1 MQTILLSISFANSTY
16 SKERSKK
23 LADSI
28 SSLRGEVKKVSCYYF
43 SKTDIGQKK
52 VSHPFCQCVSLNWLR
67 FQEAGAVEATLEHI
81 IFNVVPMGG
90 PLLGPSIF
98 YHLVIKRHVKKHG
111 YEVRKWG
118 TPSFLNTLDKRQKQG
133 LLIRRKNTTDDRYD
147 MWTVWTF
154 FRIVDTL
161 KCVYIQRLKRARVQ
175 LGSSI
180 DC

>member
-1 MQTILLSISFANSTY
+1 MGGLRHGTQEICRQFYFLFLLPILFLLG
-16 SKERSKK
+16 
-23 LADSI
+23 LARQVRN
-28 SSLRGEVKKVSCYYF
+28 LLTQFPLLLFLCYF

-52 VSHPFCQCVSLNWLR
+52 VSHPFCQCVSWLNWLV
-67 FQEAGAVEATLEHI
+67 FQEEAAEATLEHI

-133 LLIRRKNTTDDRYD
+133 LLIRKKT
-147 MWTVWTF
+147 
-154 FRIVDTL
+154 
-161 KCVYIQRLKRARVQ
+161 
-175 LGSSI
+175 
-180 DC
+180 